1 MSDSG
6 QANPRNMDASRQ
18 RVRAS
23 LAHREPDRVVVDL
36 GATTSSGISGIAY
49 DRLKTHLA
57 VHSGHTRIFD
67 VIQQLARVEDEL
79 LETFGVD
86 VASIGRQLDQQSG
99 EWYPVTLAQG
109 AEVQWPAHF
118 RPVLRADGSRDALDS
133 RGKAIGRMPA
143 SGPFFDQVHFPYV
156 DGYPHDFEDLADAMS
171 QVLWGRFPRMPWQSA
186 GESDF
191 WERLRAGGTELR
203 EKTGRALVVSVGC
216 NMLEWGMFLR
226 RMDQFLMDL
235 HTEPRNVE
243 RFLEALAEHHL
254 ALLARAVEAVGDIAD
269 VFRFGDDLGMVQGPL
284 ISPEIYRRFFK
295 PRHKQLCDYV
305 KRRTDAFTL
314 LHSCGSIY
322 ELIPDLIEAG
332 FDCINPVQTS
342 CRDMEPA
349 RLKREFGRELVFWGG
364 GCDTRTVL
372 NNARANGVKDHV
384 RRNLDIL
391 APGGGFVF
399 CTVHN
404 ILPEVPPENIV
415 AMFEAVGEFTG

>member
-1 MSDSG
+1 MSGAG
-6 QANPRNMDASRQ
+6 QTNHCNMGACRQ

-23 LAHREPDRVVVDL
+23 LSHTEPDRIVVDL

-49 DRLKTHLA
+49 DRLKTHLGM
-57 VHSGHTRIFD
+57 HSGETRIFD

-86 VASIGRQLDQQSG
+86 VASLGRQLNQESNN
-99 EWYPVTLAQG
+99 WYPVTLAQG
-109 AEVQWPAHF
+109 TKVQWPIHF
-118 RPVLRADGSRDALDS
+118 RPLVRADGSRDALDS

-143 SGPFFDQVHFPYV
+143 QGAFFDQVYFPYV
-156 DGYPHDFEDLADAMS
+156 DGYPDDFRDLADAMS
-171 QVLWGRFPRMPWQSA
+171 QVPWGKFPRMPWQSA
-186 GESDF
+186 DESSF
-191 WERLRAGGTELR
+191 WKRLRAGAMELSA
-203 EKTGRALVVSVGC
+203 KSGRALVASVGC

-235 HTEPRNVE
+235 HTEPHEVE
-243 RFLEALAEHHL
+243 RFLEALAEHHMGTL
-254 ALLARAVEAVGDIAD
+254 AKTVEAVGDIAD
-269 VFRFGDDLGMVQGPL
+269 VFRFGDDLGTVQGPL
-284 ISPEIYRRFFK
+284 ISPQHYRRFFK
-295 PRHKQLCDYV
+295 PRHKLLCDYV
-305 KRRTDAFTL
+305 KRHTDAFTL

-342 CRDMEPA
+342 CRDMDPA
-349 RLKREFGRELVFWGG
+349 RLKRQFGSELVLWGA
-364 GCDTRTVL
+364 GCDTRQVL
-372 NNARANGVKDHV
+372 NNARAQEVTDHV

-415 AMFEAVGEFTG
+415 AMFEAVREFTG

>member
-1 MSDSG
+1 
-6 QANPRNMDASRQ
+6 MDASRQ

-49 DRLKTHLA
+49 DRLKTYLGMR
-57 VHSGHTRIFD
+57 SGHTRIFD
-67 VIQQLARVEDEL
+67 VIQQLARMEDEL

-86 VASIGRQLDQQSG
+86 VVSLGRQLDQQSSA
-99 EWYPVTLAQG
+99 WYPVTLAQG
-109 AEVQWPAHF
+109 PEVQWPTHF
-118 RPVLRADGSRDALDS
+118 RPLVRADGSRDAVNS
-133 RGKAIGRMPA
+133 QGKVIGRMPA
-143 SGPFFDQVHFPYV
+143 SGPFFDQTHFPYV
-156 DGYPHDFEDLADAMS
+156 DGYPDGFEDLAHAMG
-171 QVLWGRFPRMPWQSA
+171 QCLWGMFPRMPWQSA

-191 WERLRAGGTELR
+191 WKRLRAGGIELR

-235 HTEPRNVE
+235 HTEPHQVE
-243 RFLEALAEHHL
+243 RLLEALTEHYL
-254 ALLARAVEAVGDIAD
+254 VLLTKAVEAVGDIAD
-269 VFRFGDDLGMVQGPL
+269 VFRFADDLGMVQGPL
-284 ISPEIYRRFFK
+284 ISPEHYRRFFK
-295 PRHKQLCDYV
+295 PRHKLLCDYV
-305 KRRTDAFTL
+305 KRHTDAFTL

-332 FDCINPVQTS
+332 FDCINPVQTN
-342 CRDMEPA
+342 CRDMDPA

-372 NNARANGVKDHV
+372 NNARAQEVKDHV

-415 AMFEAVGEFTG
+415 AMFEAVGEFTGS